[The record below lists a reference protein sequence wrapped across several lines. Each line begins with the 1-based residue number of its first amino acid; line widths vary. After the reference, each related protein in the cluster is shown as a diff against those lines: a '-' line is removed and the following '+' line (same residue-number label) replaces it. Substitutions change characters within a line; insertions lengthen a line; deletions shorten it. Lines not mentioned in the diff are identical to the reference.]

1 MYTVHG
7 RGANLMVEEPIWQ
20 RSNIG
25 TDKYAA

>member
-7 RGANLMVEEPIWQ
+7 RGADLPFFAFRQ
-20 RSNIG
+20 RSNIR